1 MRAAIDALCQ
11 MRALPQTIRAQ
22 ASAFG
27 VVEVEATW
35 QEAKVCDGYGLK

>member
-1 MRAAIDALCQ
+1 MQAAIDALCG
-11 MRALPQTIRAQ
+11 MRVRPDVIRVQ

-35 QEAKVCDGYGLK
+35 STGEVCAEK